1 MFRLTA
7 KEWTL
12 MRSQIVT
19 SSSSKRRA
27 DLLPFAFT
35 EHGVTML
42 ASVLKSERAIKMS
55 IAVVRA
61 FIELKKAASQFKE
74 LSEQLELIKQHLGEH
89 DVQLNGIYQAIEN
102 LLYDKVE
109 KQTWESR
116 KRIGFKA
123 G

>member
-27 DLLPFAFT
+27 DLLHFAIT

-61 FIELKKAASQFKE
+61 FIELKKSASQFKE
-74 LSEQLELIKQHLGEH
+74 LSEQLELI
-89 DVQLNGIYQAIEN
+89 NN
-102 LLYDKVE
+102 
-109 KQTWESR
+109 TWANTMR
-116 KRIGFKA
+116 N
-123 G
+123 

>member
-12 MRSQIVT
+12 MRSQIVTASVQEVQNHININMRSQIVT

-61 FIELKKAASQFKE
+61 FIELKRAATQFKE
-74 LSEQLELIKQHLGEH
+74 LSEQLELI
-89 DVQLNGIYQAIEN
+89 NN
-102 LLYDKVE
+102 
-109 KQTWESR
+109 TWANTMR
-116 KRIGFKA
+116 N
-123 G
+123 